1 MITQDSTQSIPLIPI
16 LKSSVTDA
24 LLYLPGRDQKWLAA
38 NQFKAD
44 SGSYCLLPTEAG
56 TIQAVYVGLAHK
68 EDLAAFGAIAKCLP
82 KGVYAIQE
90 GFFSDLQLETIALHW
105 SLGQYQ
111 FSRYRALSKKEALLE
126 LPARINQQRI
136 ADIIAAVC
144 SARDLIN
151 TPAEDL
157 RPTDYAGI
165 VSAIA
170 KEHEAV
176 CEVIQGDRLKN
187 AFPAVHMVGRAGEQ
201 PPCLVNMT
209 WGNSHH
215 PKLTLVGKGVC
226 FDSGGLDIKDAGGM
240 RFMKKDMGGSA
251 IVLGLAQLIMSQ
263 KLPIRLR
270 LILPLVENAI
280 AGNAIRPGDIIR
292 MRSGKTVEI
301 GNTDAEGRLIL
312 ADALAFACEERPD
325 YLIDVA
331 TLTGAARIAVGP
343 DICAY
348 FTNNEALSD
357 ALSMASVQSGEAA
370 CRLPLYAPYR
380 SFLESKIAD
389 LNNTASTPL
398 GGAITAALFLQ
409 EFIDKDLPWA
419 HFDVNAWNTRT
430 LPGRPEGGEAMGLL
444 LLYQW
449 IERLVL
455 QK

>member
-1 MITQDSTQSIPLIPI
+1 MITQDSTHSIFLIPI
-16 LKSSVTDA
+16 LKSTVTDE
-24 LLYLPGRDQKWLAA
+24 LSRLPKRDQEWLVA

-56 TIQAVYVGLAHK
+56 AIQSVCVGLDHN
-68 EDLAAFGAIAKCLP
+68 EDITAFGVLSKLLP

-90 GFFSDLQLETIALHW
+90 GFFSASQLEAIGLHW
-105 SLGQYQ
+105 CLGQYQ
-111 FSRYRALSKKEALLE
+111 FSRYRTVPKKEALLY
-126 LPARINQQRI
+126 LPSDVNHQRI
-136 ADIIAAVC
+136 RDTVAAI
-144 SARDLIN
+144 SLSRDLIN

-157 RPTDYAGI
+157 RPTDYANI
-165 VSAIA
+165 IKEIA
-170 KEHEAV
+170 KHYHAV
-176 CEVIQGDRLKN
+176 CHTIEGDALKK
-187 AFPAVHMVGRAGEQ
+187 AFPAVHAVGRAGEQ
-201 PPCLVNMT
+201 PPCLIDMT
-209 WGNSHH
+209 WGNPEH

-251 IVLGLAQLIMSQ
+251 IVLALAQLIMAQ
-263 KLPIRLR
+263 QLPLRLR
-270 LILPLVENAI
+270 LIVPLVENAI
-280 AGNAIRPGDIIR
+280 AGNAIRPGDILK

-312 ADALAFACEERPD
+312 ADALTLASEEKPD
-325 YLIDVA
+325 YIIDVA

-348 FTNNEALSD
+348 CSNNEALSE
-357 ALSMASVQSGEAA
+357 ALSRAANKSGEML
-370 CRLPLYAPYR
+370 CRLPLYVPYR

-409 EFIDKDLPWA
+409 EFVDKSLAWA
-419 HFDVNAWNTRT
+419 HFDVNAWNTRA

-444 LLYQW
+444 TLYQW
-449 IERLVL
+449 IERMAD
-455 QK
+455 KN